1 MALGSPTA
9 GAPGTSSTPPA
20 AMHPSPSE
28 TEQSKPVGVKFFFS
42 LDFCLWGKKSDPFL
56 IALRKAPSKPSDEE
70 RPDFGTQQQ
79 VAKEGD

>member
-9 GAPGTSSTPPA
+9 GAPGTSSYSASRDAPLTIRDRA
-20 AMHPSPSE
+20 KQTCRS
-28 TEQSKPVGVKFFFS
+28 QVFFFS
-42 LDFCLWGKKSDPFL
+42 RLLPLGKKSDPFL